1 MEDEELMNLIKNIKR
16 NRSKSK
22 LLHYLKILRRV
33 VDDKSKFTS
42 VRESG
47 GLRLILT
54 YLPKNSLEIIDII
67 LSIIGNC
74 CMDRECSK
82 EVRFLYFSTF

>member
-1 MEDEELMNLIKNIKR
+1 MENEELTNLIKNIKR
-16 NRSKSK
+16 NKSQSK
-22 LLHYLKILRRV
+22 LYHYLKILRHIV
-33 VDDKSKFTS
+33 NDKSKFTS

-54 YLPKNSLEIIDII
+54 YLPKNSLEITDII

-82 EVRFLYFSTF
+82 EVIIFNYF